1 MEWTDQIDDPES
13 ARLYRFD
20 AIAEY
25 LRATA
30 RSNPLFI
37 VIEDLQ
43 QADEQ
48 TRLLIEFLAYQINKM
63 HISLMATVRTQ
74 AGEWSNGLSDTLAN
88 LGRIPSFIR
97 ISLDRLDR
105 STVHRYL
112 ETVGATINRDIAD
125 HLYDRTLG
133 LPFFVAEIASQMLAG
148 RSHGEIPES
157 IREAIGARL
166 RELSPDCRRMLSVAA
181 ILGRAFTYRNLL
193 LVGDC
198 DADFLNASIEEA
210 TANGFFELDPENA
223 EGFRFTHEL
232 FFEVILTKLSEIGKY
247 ELYARAAG
255 ALEKAYGID
264 AETHAAE
271 ILNHISKAGPLAA
284 MWLAKCEAESGNLE
298 SARSLLNEH
307 LERSRADRGSHREEG
322 KALLHA
328 SHMRAGLE
336 LDSIWLEVAEGEIES
351 IRATGEALPFLDH
364 ELISIEAAL
373 AWAKGDAASARDAYQ
388 AMRGLDKDI
397 DIAMVIH
404 VARAA
409 SVAGLTKEALDL
421 HRRYRDRCRKAGY
434 LPTVAWHNYE
444 IAGLL
449 CKIDDDHPPGEA
461 HEVLKEA
468 HSICIDLGMPPLLK
482 RVEVLA
488 LLSTGR
494 TNKEIA
500 TELFISAKTVRNHV
514 SHIFAKLG
522 VGNRTEA
529 AAAGMGAGIDSGS
542 GAPRGAQSQ

>member
-1 MEWTDQIDDPES
+1 
-13 ARLYRFD
+13 
-20 AIAEY
+20 
-25 LRATA
+25 
-30 RSNPLFI
+30 
-37 VIEDLQ
+37 
-43 QADEQ
+43 
-48 TRLLIEFLAYQINKM
+48 
-63 HISLMATVRTQ
+63 
-74 AGEWSNGLSDTLAN
+74 
-88 LGRIPSFIR
+88 
-97 ISLDRLDR
+97 
-105 STVHRYL
+105 
-112 ETVGATINRDIAD
+112 
-125 HLYDRTLG
+125 
-133 LPFFVAEIASQMLAG
+133 
-148 RSHGEIPES
+148 
-157 IREAIGARL
+157 
-166 RELSPDCRRMLSVAA
+166 
-181 ILGRAFTYRNLL
+181 
-193 LVGDC
+193 
-198 DADFLNASIEEA
+198 
-210 TANGFFELDPENA
+210 
-223 EGFRFTHEL
+223 
-232 FFEVILTKLSEIGKY
+232 
-247 ELYARAAG
+247 
-255 ALEKAYGID
+255 
-264 AETHAAE
+264 
-271 ILNHISKAGPLAA
+271 

-322 KALLHA
+322 IALLHA

-468 HSICIDLGMPPLLK
+468 HSICIDFGMPPLLK